1 MRPRFDPRLNL
12 VAGPGDCRGRSLLD
26 VAAAACAGGATLVQ
40 LRNKRADTRD
50 LLEQARALKAL
61 LDPLGVGLI
70 VNDRADV
77 ALAAGAAGVH
87 VGQEDL
93 PPGEARRI
101 LGPEALVGLTVKTLD
116 QVRQA
121 QTLDVD
127 YLGAGPVYPSST
139 KPDAG
144 DIWGLQTLRVACR
157 ASRLPVVAI
166 GGITLA
172 NARDVYAC
180 GVAGIAVV
188 SAIAGAEDPEGA
200 ARGLRELADRQGLPF
215 PSRCK

>member
-1 MRPRFDPRLNL
+1 MRPARDLRLCL
-12 VAGPGDCRGRSLLD
+12 VAGPADCCGRSLLD

-40 LRNKRADTRD
+40 LRHKEADTWT
-50 LLEQARALKAL
+50 LLEEAQALKAL
-61 LDPLGVGLI
+61 LDPLGVALI

-77 ALAAGAAGVH
+77 AWAADAAGVH
-87 VGQEDL
+87 VGQEDT
-93 PPGEARRI
+93 PPEKARRI

-116 QVRQA
+116 QVREA
-121 QTLDVD
+121 QTRDVD
-127 YLGAGPVYPSST
+127 YLGAGPIYPSST

-144 DIWGLQTLRVACR
+144 DIWGLQTLRQACA

-188 SAIAGAEDPEGA
+188 SAIAGAEDPEAA
-200 ARGLRELADRQGLPF
+200 ARGLRELADR
-215 PSRCK
+215 

>member
-1 MRPRFDPRLNL
+1 MRPRFDPRLHL

-26 VAAAACAGGATLVQ
+26 VVAAAVAGGATLVQ
-40 LRNKRADTRD
+40 LRHKRADTRE
-50 LLEQARALKAL
+50 LLGEARALKAL
-61 LDPLGVGLI
+61 LAPLAVPFL

-93 PPGEARRI
+93 PPKEARRI
-101 LGPEALVGLTVKTLD
+101 LGPDALVGLTVKTLD
-116 QVRQA
+116 QVREA

-127 YLGAGPVYPSST
+127 YLGAGPIYASST

-144 DIWGLQTLRVACR
+144 DIWGLPTLRQACA

-172 NARDVYAC
+172 NAREVYAC

-188 SAIAGAEDPEGA
+188 SAIAGAEDPEEA